1 MDGALLGAHL
11 DGDAAFE
18 VDAEVEADHEDAD
31 QRQQVDRR
39 RQRER
44 DLALAHEIEVGAGAD
59 EVVRSPQHGVPQMG
73 SSVGR
78 FKRTQ
83 VASSMRVKMVAV
95 KRWVKRPRV
104 SDVAKPR
111 IGPEPK
117 PNSRTP
123 AISAV
128 RLESMTAVSA
138 RS

>member
-1 MDGALLGAHL
+1 M
-11 DGDAAFE
+11 AA
-18 VDAEVEADHEDAD
+18 
-31 QRQQVDRR
+31 
-39 RQRER
+39 
-44 DLALAHEIEVGAGAD
+44 
-59 EVVRSPQHGVPQMG
+59 PQIG

-78 FKRTQ
+78 RQRTQ
-83 VASSMRVKMVAV
+83 TASSMRVKTVAV
-95 KRWVKRPRV
+95 NRWVSRPSV